1 MNISKHITYAEAIKS
16 QQAIRM
22 RLSNEPTPEHLD
34 NMKYLAENIFEPLR
48 KHFKKPI
55 AVTSFYRSELV
66 NRAIGG
72 SLASQHL
79 QGEAMDIDAQ
89 VFGGLTNA
97 EVFEWIKANCTFDQ
111 LIKENGTIN
120 EPDWIHVSLTR
131 RRANRMQCLRMSNNK
146 YYNI

>member
-1 MNISKHITYAEAIKS
+1 MNISKHITLAEAIKS

-48 KHFKKPI
+48 AHFNKPI

-72 SLASQHL
+72 SLTSQHL

-97 EVFEWIKANCTFDQ
+97 EVFEWIKANLSYDQ
-111 LIKENGTIN
+111 LIWENGTVT
-120 EPDWIHVSLTR
+120 EPDWVR
-131 RRANRMQCLRMSNNK
+131 FFNK
-146 YYNI
+146 AQT

>member
-16 QQAIRM
+16 QQAVRM

-48 KHFKKPI
+48 AHFGKPI
-55 AVTSFYRSELV
+55 AVTSFYRSEVV

-72 SLASQHL
+72 SLTSQHL

-97 EVFEWIKANCTFDQ
+97 EVFNWIRQNCKFDQ
-111 LIKENGTIN
+111 LIKEEGTLE

-131 RRANRMQCLRMSNNK
+131 RRPNRMQCLRMSKGK

>member
-1 MNISKHITYAEAIKS
+1 
-16 QQAIRM
+16 
-22 RLSNEPTPEHLD
+22 
-34 NMKYLAENIFEPLR
+34 
-48 KHFKKPI
+48 
-55 AVTSFYRSELV
+55 
-66 NRAIGG
+66 
-72 SLASQHL
+72 
-79 QGEAMDIDAQ
+79 MDIDAQ

-146 YYNI
+146 YYTI